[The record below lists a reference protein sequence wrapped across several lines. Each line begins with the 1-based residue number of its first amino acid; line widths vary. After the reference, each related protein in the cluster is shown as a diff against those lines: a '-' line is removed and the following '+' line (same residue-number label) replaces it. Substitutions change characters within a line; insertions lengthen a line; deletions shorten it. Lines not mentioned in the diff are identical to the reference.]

1 MFLFNVLLSG
11 KQPQLVNIWL
21 LNCLERNGGKV
32 VQCGPPIS
40 WTWSAKQKVFFFFK
54 PRFCLS
60 HAEKS
65 KHFNRHSFFFY
76 MSITCWLR
84 QRVSISNDCPF
95 FFFLSYKWVAHVCGL
110 VLSARLINLL
120 ASVCLSTTTHKCN
133 TTPWIPV
140 PMYGYNDAFFYSQSS
155 KLYIGLI
162 SMKILFYSKTS

>member
-1 MFLFNVLLSG
+1 MFLVNVLLSG

-40 WTWSAKQKVFFFFK
+40 WTWSAKQKKFFFQTPFLLIPCWKIKTFQSPFFFF
-54 PRFCLS
+54 
-60 HAEKS
+60 
-65 KHFNRHSFFFY
+65 FFH

-133 TTPWIPV
+133 MTPWIPV
-140 PMYGYNDAFFYSQSS
+140 PMYGYNDAFF
-155 KLYIGLI
+155 
-162 SMKILFYSKTS
+162 F